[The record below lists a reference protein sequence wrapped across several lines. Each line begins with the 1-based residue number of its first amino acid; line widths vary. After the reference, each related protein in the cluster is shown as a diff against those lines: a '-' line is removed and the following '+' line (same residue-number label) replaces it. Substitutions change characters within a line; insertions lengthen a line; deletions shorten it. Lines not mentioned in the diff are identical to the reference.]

1 MAVWVTII
9 WFLLLAY
16 IRGDTD
22 DLQTVFLQITFT
34 EERVPV
40 VSVIIEGG
48 PTAIRTVLTNISAHP
63 RIPVVV
69 FDGTGRAADI
79 LAFAQKY
86 SDEQG

>member
-1 MAVWVTII
+1 M
-9 WFLLLAY
+9 
-16 IRGDTD
+16 
-22 DLQTVFLQITFT
+22 
-34 EERVPV
+34 
-40 VSVIIEGG
+40 SVIIEGG